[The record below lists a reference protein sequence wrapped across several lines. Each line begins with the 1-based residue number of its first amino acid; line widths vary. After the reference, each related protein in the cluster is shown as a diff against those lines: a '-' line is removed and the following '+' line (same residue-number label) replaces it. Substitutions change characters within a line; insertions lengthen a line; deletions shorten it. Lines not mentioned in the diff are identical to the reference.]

1 VFICGETEAMVPWMM
16 VPGKWSEVGR
26 GRGGE
31 RTVFELNGDAFVDAF
46 HQEPVGNLGQ
56 RGVARER
63 LRRAYLTSFM
73 MAVMDG
79 KQEGGWKMG
88 DQEEL

>member
-1 VFICGETEAMVPWMM
+1 
-16 VPGKWSEVGR
+16 
-26 GRGGE
+26 
-31 RTVFELNGDAFVDAF
+31 
-46 HQEPVGNLGQ
+46 
-56 RGVARER
+56 VARER